1 MSEAITRILDAW
13 VCQAVASSF
22 LLVGLYRKLDDG
34 LQASRALRA
43 GQAPL
48 ERVQRLGLGGG
59 VQMRL
64 HGLRGLPS
72 EEEAEL
78 RAWRTMIASLGGLA
92 TFYALA
98 ESGRQGRSCQ
108 GLRGHRN
115 AMGKGLAEA
124 IKGFRTAY
132 PEETAEQG
140 IESALEGMVSAVA
153 DALIQA
159 ADEEVDPT
167 GRAEL
172 RVQVRQTFQSGIM
185 G

>member
-1 MSEAITRILDAW
+1 
-13 VCQAVASSF
+13 
-22 LLVGLYRKLDDG
+22 
-34 LQASRALRA
+34 
-43 GQAPL
+43 
-48 ERVQRLGLGGG
+48 
-59 VQMRL
+59 
-64 HGLRGLPS
+64 
-72 EEEAEL
+72 
-78 RAWRTMIASLGGLA
+78 
-92 TFYALA
+92 
-98 ESGRQGRSCQ
+98 
-108 GLRGHRN
+108 
-115 AMGKGLAEA
+115 MGKGLAEA